1 MNIVDEVRK
10 EREDLARVLK
20 KHAGIRKIV
29 EDLYPDSA
37 HFIYELLQNAED
49 TGATEAKFHLSN
61 DNLVFEHNGRPFDPK
76 DIFAITD
83 IGEGTKAGDD
93 DKIGRF
99 GVGFKAVFAYS
110 ETPHIWSSTYC
121 FKIDELVLPYSL
133 ETIPE
138 IGALTRFKFPFNNPK
153 KDKELAYQEVSAGL
167 DELAETTLLFLTHLE
182 SIVWKINGET
192 QGEVLR
198 IQHSQNHIEVLKQ
211 KDGKVTTSLHFLKFE
226 QPVVGLEKQKIAIAF
241 ALEFLPD
248 IGKFDASKQLNKQ
261 LKIVSATPGRVSVF
275 FPAEKE
281 TSGLRFHLHAP
292 FVPEL
297 SRASI
302 KETPSNIPLFN
313 QLGSLAG
320 KSLHEIKKLGL
331 LKLDF
336 LGVLPNSQ
344 DSIPARYSVIRSEI
358 INEMNNKHL
367 TPTHTK
373 SYFPAQHLLQARASL
388 KSLLSEE
395 DIKFLVDYEDVSP
408 KWSVGAIKG
417 SNAEKFLESLKI
429 KQWDLDQFYEMLSNK
444 THAVFCVPNTRP
456 LNITPEQVHSWL
468 SGKESVWLQQFYAIL
483 YEYVQL
489 NSVDWQK
496 LQVVS
501 KLTKLRI
508 IKCLDGEFRTGS
520 ECFFPDDT
528 IETESSLPVVD
539 KAVFSSGKSKIQ
551 QENSRKFMDT
561 VGVKEISESDLVEV
575 LLKERY
581 KADNFLPKIKDIKR
595 FVLMLENNP
604 NKASVFEKYFIF
616 KLDTEKWGMPSQ
628 VYIDEPYS
636 TTGLRSYYEVMN
648 NIDVYAL
655 SKEYL
660 KCGIDIK
667 KIINFAKIVGCQF
680 TLNISETNCLRNPD
694 WEYLRRVPGERH
706 TSPINTDY
714 TILGLRNLLS
724 TPTIQVSK
732 LIWDTMCLLP
742 SRSKYF
748 RATYQKN
755 EANGARYADSQLI
768 HILRNT
774 AWVPQQNVFT
784 KPAAASRELL
794 PAGFP
799 YDSGWQWLKAIHF
812 EEDVVKK
819 TEENLYKFEIA
830 KKNGFGDLATFERAQ
845 RFAQLPKDEQESI
858 LSQHEHHKQPELPEA
873 AVNNPERRR
882 QRMIDDSANA
892 PDKESVRRERSVQP
906 WINEDVGKAKAYL
919 RSLYVNSDDEMI
931 CQCCRQNM
939 PFKVGELHYFEA
951 IQCIKDLKK
960 RSIEN
965 RLALCPNCAAKFL
978 YIRNT
983 DDQELLNRIVN
994 LVEPDTSPAVE
1005 ITISLANKEYKFH
1018 FVGKHWFDLK
1028 TILENM

>member
-1 MNIVDEVRK
+1 MSVIDEVRQD
-10 EREDLARVLK
+10 REVLARAIK
-20 KHAGIRKIV
+20 KHAGIRKLV
-29 EDLYPDSA
+29 EDLYPDST

-49 TGATEAKFHLSN
+49 TGATEAKFNLLN
-61 DNLVFEHNGRPFDPK
+61 NKLVFEHNGRPFEER
-76 DIFAITD
+76 DIYAITD

-110 ETPHIWSSTYC
+110 ETPHIWSPTYS
-121 FKIDELVLPYSL
+121 FKIEELVLPYPL
-133 ETIPE
+133 KTIPE
-138 IGALTRFKFPFNNPK
+138 VGELTRFEFPFNNPK
-153 KDKELAYQEVSAGL
+153 KDIELAYQEVSSGL
-167 DELAETTLLFLTHLE
+167 DELAETTLLFLNHLE
-182 SIVWKINGET
+182 SIVWVINGEI

-198 IQHSQNHIEVLKQ
+198 IQHSKDHIEVLKQ
-211 KDGKVTTSLHFLKFE
+211 KKGKVTTSLHFLKFE

-248 IGKFDASKQLNKQ
+248 IEKFDSDKPLNKQ
-261 LKIVSATPGRVSVF
+261 LKIVSANPGRVSVF

-313 QLGSLAG
+313 QLGNLAG

-388 KSLLSEE
+388 KSLLSEA
-395 DIKFLVDYEDVSP
+395 DIKFLVDYKDISP
-408 KWSVGAIKG
+408 KWAVGAIKG
-417 SNAEKFLESLKI
+417 SNTERFLESLNI
-429 KQWDLDQFYEMLSNK
+429 KQWDLDQFYEMLCNK
-444 THAVFCVPNTRP
+444 THSVFCVPNTRP

-468 SGKESVWLQQFYAIL
+468 TGKESVWIQQFYALL

-501 KLTKLRI
+501 KLSKLRI

-520 ECFFPDDT
+520 ECFFPNDT
-528 IETESSLPVVD
+528 IEIERSLPVVD

-551 QENSRKFMDT
+551 QENSRKFMDA
-561 VGVKEISESDLVEV
+561 VGVKEISEPDLVEV

-581 KADNFLPKIKDIKR
+581 KDDNFSPKIKDIKR
-595 FVLMLENNP
+595 FALMLENNP
-604 NKASVFEKYFIF
+604 HKASVFEKYFIF
-616 KLDTEKWGMPSQ
+616 KLDTEEWGMPSQ

-636 TTGLRSYYEVMN
+636 NTGLKSYYEVMN
-648 NIDVYAL
+648 NLSVYAL

-667 KIINFAKIVGCQF
+667 KIINFAKSVGCQF
-680 TLNISETNCLRNPD
+680 TLNISETNCRRNPN
-694 WEYLRRVPGERH
+694 WEYLCRVPGERN

-714 TILGLRNLLS
+714 TILGLRSLLS

-732 LIWDTMCLLP
+732 LIWDTMCSLP
-742 SRSKYF
+742 ARSKYF
-748 RATYQKN
+748 KATYRKN

-768 HILRNT
+768 HILRNN
-774 AWVPQQNVFT
+774 AWVPQQDTFV
-784 KPAAASRELL
+784 KPSAASRELL
-794 PAGFP
+794 PDGFP
-799 YDSGWQWLKAIHF
+799 YDSGWQWLKAINF
-812 EEDVVKK
+812 EEEFVKK
-819 TEENLYKFEIA
+819 SEENRQNLEIA
-830 KKNGFGDLATFERAQ
+830 KNNGFGSLDNFERAK
-845 RFAQLPKDEQESI
+845 RFAKLSKDEQERI
-858 LSQHEHHKQPELPEA
+858 LNQAEYSKQPELPEA
-873 AVNNPERRR
+873 AVSNPERRR
-882 QRMIDDSANA
+882 QRMIDYSANA

-951 IQCIKDLKK
+951 IQCIKDIKK

-983 DDQELLNRIVN
+983 EDQELLNRIVN
-994 LVEPDTSPAVE
+994 LEEPDTSPTVE
-1005 ITISLANKEYKFH
+1005 IPISLANKEYKFH

-1028 TILENM
+1028 TILTNL